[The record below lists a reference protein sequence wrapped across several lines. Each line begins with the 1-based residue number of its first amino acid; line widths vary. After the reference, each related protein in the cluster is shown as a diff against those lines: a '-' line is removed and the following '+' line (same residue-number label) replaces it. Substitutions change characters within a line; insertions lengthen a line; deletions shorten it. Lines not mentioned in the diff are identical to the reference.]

1 MKNQYGFTPRKSRI
15 EGGMAV
21 KNVVIEG
28 LTAGYVIMLVSLD
41 VKSAFEIFPK
51 IHNSDVQRMFQ

>member
-1 MKNQYGFTPRKSRI
+1 MNNNRCGFTPKKSRI
-15 EGGMAV
+15 DAAMAV

-41 VKSAFEIFPK
+41 VKSAFETPGGPPF
-51 IHNSDVQRMFQ
+51 

>member
-41 VKSAFEIFPK
+41 VKSAFETPGGPPF
-51 IHNSDVQRMFQ
+51 